1 MKLFFNLL
9 LLIALPFQLSIIRY
23 NYSYYGEVIHSAP
36 GMNFATY
43 FNEQSLGVPFNSPED
58 MVEYDG
64 KLYIVTS
71 GSNNLVVVDEKLD
84 VVTGPK
90 AFLRNVKITVPD
102 TDKEPTAEDPNPT
115 KEITVAE
122 IYYEEAKLALNY
134 FVPSDAYKQKLAEQG
149 MIAEDY
155 YTLNKPRGLDVKST
169 GIYIADTE
177 NERIL
182 KLNHNFEVEDIFTEV
197 DNIAFENKAFKP
209 KKITTDTTGRMYVVA
224 QDMFEGIIEL
234 ENNGSF
240 NRFTG
245 VNPIKLTPFDIFTR
259 SLMTEE
265 QIARLPKFLPTEY
278 TNVTMTSTNFIYA
291 TSLPSANNDESMI
304 QLINPKGVDVLTRE
318 GYQVPKG
325 DQAYVINMNNYVVE
339 GPSTLADIAIYKD
352 GIYTVLDQ
360 KRSRLFTYDSEGNLL
375 YINGDAG
382 NQSDKFAEGVA
393 ITYFKDNLLVLDR
406 RQRTVVVYEHTQF
419 GNKVNEA
426 IMYHE
431 MGEFEQA
438 AKVWEEVLV
447 LNTNYEVAYKGI
459 GKYYLR
465 NGEYE
470 KAMEY
475 FKFGHDQFYYSKA
488 FKAYR
493 NNIIKANFG
502 YIFAG
507 IIIIPTGIFVWKQI
521 KKRKGSNVS

>member
-1 MKLFFNLL
+1 MKLTFKIL
-9 LLIALPFQLSIIRY
+9 LLILLPFQLAVVRY

-36 GMNFATY
+36 GLNFSAY
-43 FNEQSLGVPFNSPED
+43 FNEQTLGVPFNSPED
-58 MVEYDG
+58 MVVYDG
-64 KLYIVTS
+64 KLYIITS
-71 GSNNLVVVDEKLD
+71 GSNNLVVVDERFD
-84 VVTGPK
+84 VAMGPRYVFKKVTE
-90 AFLRNVKITVPD
+90 TVPD
-102 TDKEPTAEDPNPT
+102 DSKEPTEDNPNPT
-115 KEITVAE
+115 KEIEVE
-122 IYYEEAKLALNY
+122 KFLKEDGKLAVTY
-134 FVPSDAYKQKLAEQG
+134 FVPSESYKDYLIEQG
-149 MIAEDY
+149 ESVPEY
-155 YTLNKPRGLDVKST
+155 YTLNKPRGLDVKDT

-177 NERIL
+177 NLRIL
-182 KLNHNFEVEDIFTEV
+182 KLNHDFEVVDIFTEV
-197 DNIAFENKAFKP
+197 DNIAFEGKAFKP

-245 VNPIKLTPFDIFTR
+245 VNPIKLTPFDIFKR
-259 SLMTEE
+259 SLMSEE

-278 TNVTMTSTNFIYA
+278 TNVTMTAENFIYA
-291 TSLPSANNDESMI
+291 TSLPSKNNDEAMI
-304 QLINPKGVDVLTRE
+304 QLINPKGVDVLQRE
-318 GYQVPKG
+318 GYAIPKG
-325 DQAYVINMNNYVVE
+325 DQQYVINMNNYVVD

-375 YINGDAG
+375 YINGEAG

-393 ITYFKDNLLVLDR
+393 ITYFNDNLLVLDR
-406 RQRTVVVYEHTQF
+406 RQRTVVVYEHTNF
-419 GNKVNEA
+419 GKKVNEA
-426 IMYHE
+426 IMFHG

-465 NGEYE
+465 NGDY
-470 KAMEY
+470 KTAMEY
-475 FKFGHDQFYYSKA
+475 FKYGHDQYYYSKA
-488 FKAYR
+488 FKQYR

-502 YIFAG
+502 YILAI
-507 IIIIPTGIFVWKQI
+507 IIIIPTGLYVWKQI
-521 KKRKGSNVS
+521 KKRKGSKVS